1 MSGPNLR
8 FPVTTNASLA
18 DQRFHV
24 YKRFVDVLNVAN
36 IVVGIVGG
44 IASIVALLIAL
55 RDRTRSQPAAT
66 GRASAQPVAD
76 RDVGEQPID
85 PPGARPT
92 GQPRNTRLILLL
104 LTPWIF
110 AAGFF
115 LSGWFTN
122 DVFNPDAPVMWV
134 VTLVTGWAVSAA
146 WIAVVIKR
154 NP

>member
-1 MSGPNLR
+1 
-8 FPVTTNASLA
+8 
-18 DQRFHV
+18 V
-24 YKRFVDVLNVAN
+24 YKRFVDVLNAAN
-36 IVVGIVGG
+36 LVVGILGG

-55 RDRTRSQPAAT
+55 RDRRRPQPAAT
-66 GRASAQPVAD
+66 ARASVQPVAD
-76 RDVGEQPID
+76 GDVDEQPIE
-85 PPGARPT
+85 PLEARPT

-122 DVFNPDAPVMWV
+122 DVFNPDALVMWV

-146 WIAVVIKR
+146 WITVVIKR
-154 NP
+154 TREQELK